1 MKRLT
6 TLLAA
11 GWLALGVS
19 ASALAVDLNIG
30 YQKSAINLLSLKAQ
44 GTLEKKL
51 QPLGVSVKWYEF
63 QAGPPILE
71 AINAGSLSIGMTGDS
86 PPVFA
91 QAAGADIVYIGQ
103 EPAKPESSAI
113 LVAENSPIRKLAD
126 LKGKRIAFTK
136 GSSAHFLTVSALA
149 KAGIAYKDIT
159 PVYLSPSEARAAFE
173 RGNVDA
179 WTIWDP
185 YYAAAQH
192 AGHVRVLTTGKG
204 LSSNNTFYLAS
215 RKFAEANPQVI
226 DTVFKALTENN
237 KQLSGDTK
245 QIAATLAGYSGL
257 DASTFEGVLS
267 RHPDYSVSYLKPQ
280 VLAEQQKVADA
291 FYGLGLIPKAIQ
303 VKDIAWKPAG
313 AR

>member
-6 TLLAA
+6 TLLTA

-126 LKGKRIAFTK
+126 LKGKCIAFTK

-245 QIAATLAGYSGL
+245 QIAAWMRPPLKACSVAIRTT
-257 DASTFEGVLS
+257 ASATSS
-267 RHPDYSVSYLKPQ
+267 RRCWPNSKKWPMPSMGS
-280 VLAEQQKVADA
+280 A
-291 FYGLGLIPKAIQ
+291 
-303 VKDIAWKPAG
+303 
-313 AR
+313 